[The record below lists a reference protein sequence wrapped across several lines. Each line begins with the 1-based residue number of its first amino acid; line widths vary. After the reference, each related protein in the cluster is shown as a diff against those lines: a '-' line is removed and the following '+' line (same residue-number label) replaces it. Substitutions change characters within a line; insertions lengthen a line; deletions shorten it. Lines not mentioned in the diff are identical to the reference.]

1 MSDELRQLRLQKNL
15 LVKDMVEIIRPLYPK
30 YDKTVQ
36 SKVENGDAYG
46 IELRKEAMDAL
57 YKAFDPEALTRKRK
71 ARDTH
76 RLTCRLYCRLEDED
90 YIKLKKIVAA
100 EGFST
105 MQGWLSARILEYIKA
120 KEAGE

>member
-1 MSDELRQLRLQKNL
+1 MSDELRELRLSKNL
-15 LVKDMVEIIRPLYPK
+15 LVKDMVDVVRHLYPK

-36 SKVENGDAYG
+36 SKAENGDAYG
-46 IELRKEAMDAL
+46 VELRKDAL
-57 YKAFDPEALTRKRK
+57 EALYTAFDPEALAKKQKKR
-71 ARDTH
+71 DGH

-100 EGFST
+100 EGFTT
-105 MQGWLSARILEYIKA
+105 MQGWLSARILGYIKA